1 MEDKFIEAISTMLPN
16 YRKHRYLLA
25 VSGGV
30 DSMVLA
36 DLIIPLVPS
45 SQLIIAHFNHRTRGE
60 ESDQDAFFVEQY
72 ANKKKV
78 AFELGHRVGN
88 KTSEGAL
95 RLERFNF
102 FDTLI
107 KTHDLD
113 FVLLGHHLQD
123 QLETFLMRIIRGT
136 GLDGLGAME
145 PKNGVFVRPLL
156 DFSKQDLETEAQR
169 RGIEFRVDS
178 SNNTEKYFRNNIRLN
193 LIPQFEKLSLQYGG
207 KERWLHR
214 LTPLL
219 QEIRWAKK
227 ELNVRTK
234 KKLMGVW
241 TETPFWIRLPASFFY
256 ELEGHEQLKS
266 LRTIISTLQAE
277 TLSAKEIK
285 QLQEAIKKN
294 KKNHSSP
301 GVCFSRSCGFLYF
314 SKNIEKQSDYQ
325 LKFQVNGNLVEC
337 APLGLILK
345 FKGPQKGVEWRQYR
359 PGDRFCGKK
368 VKKYFLKKRIPR
380 PERFLIPI
388 LARCD
393 SNEVLWLYPE
403 VHEEI
408 IIQKLAFPFAV
419 ISIPRA

>member
-1 MEDKFIEAISTMLPN
+1 MEEKFIKAISTILPN
-16 YRKHRYLLA
+16 YRKHKYLLA

-36 DLIIPLVPS
+36 DLVIQIVPS
-45 SQLIIAHFNHRTRGE
+45 SQLIIAHFNHRTRDE

-88 KTSEGAL
+88 KTSEGSL
-95 RLERFNF
+95 RLERLNF

-107 KTHDLD
+107 KNHDFD

-145 PKNGVFVRPLL
+145 PKNGVLVRPLL
-156 DFSKQDLETEAQR
+156 GFSKQDLETEAQR

-193 LIPQFEKLSLQYGG
+193 LIPQFEKLALQYGG
-207 KERWLHR
+207 KEKWLHR
-214 LTPLL
+214 LSPLL

-234 KKLMGVW
+234 KKLMGAW
-241 TETPFWIRLPASFFY
+241 TETPFWLRLAASFFY
-256 ELEGHEQLKS
+256 ELEDHEQLKS
-266 LRTIISTLQAE
+266 LRIIISTLQAD
-277 TLSAKEIK
+277 TFSAKEIK

-294 KKNHSSP
+294 KKNHSAP
-301 GVCFSRSCGFLYF
+301 GVSFSRSCGFLYF
-314 SKNIEKQSDYQ
+314 MKNTTKPSDYQ
-325 LKFQVNGNLVEC
+325 LKFKVDGNLVEC

-345 FKGPQKGVEWRQYR
+345 FKGKKKGVEWRQYR
-359 PGDRFCGKK
+359 PGDRFCGNK
-368 VKKYFLKKRIPR
+368 VKKYFLKKGIPR
-380 PERFLIPI
+380 PERSLIPV
-388 LARCD
+388 LAKCD

-403 VHEEI
+403 LHEEI
-408 IIQKLAFPFAV
+408 SIQKLAFPFAV
-419 ISIPRA
+419 KGIRY

>member
-123 QLETFLMRIIRGT
+123 QLET
-136 GLDGLGAME
+136 
-145 PKNGVFVRPLL
+145 
-156 DFSKQDLETEAQR
+156 EAQR

-193 LIPQFEKLSLQYGG
+193 LIPQFEKQSLQYGG

-266 LRTIISTLQAE
+266 YRTIISTLQAE

-380 PERFLIPI
+380 PERFLIPV